1 MANEKGPA
9 IAGKFKYENVSPR
22 SEEEILS
29 FWKENKIFEKSVER
43 RKPSSAKA
51 SNGIKNFVFYEGPPT
66 ANGTPGVH
74 HVEARSFKDI
84 ILRYKTMCGF
94 HVPRRAGWDTHGLP
108 VEVEVEKKLGLKSKK
123 DIEAYGV
130 AEFNKKCKESVWEYK
145 ELWECLTD
153 RMGFWI
159 DMKNAYITYENSY
172 IESLWAVISEFS
184 KKKLLYED
192 YKVVPWCARCGTALS
207 SHEVAQGYEKISED
221 SVYVKFKVEGEENT
235 FLLAW
240 TTTPWTLPGNVALAV
255 NSKIDYVRAAGRG
268 EKIILAKSRVDV
280 LGGEYQIVETVVGKS
295 LVGMKYEALY
305 PREDAK
311 EKGYKVI
318 AANFVSTEDGSGIVH
333 IAPAFGENDFQAS
346 KTYDL
351 PVIITTEADGLMRT
365 PGFAWD
371 RNWFKKADPQIIED
385 LNKRELLFKKEKYE
399 HDYPFCWRCKTPLMY
414 FARKTWWV
422 DVNAVREKLIKNN
435 QKINWHPVHLKD
447 GRMGEWLKEKKNWA
461 FSRERYWGTPLPVWR
476 CIECEKINVAGSLE
490 ELDASDP
497 SPTNLILMRHGEA
510 IHNVKGLATIDPKD
524 DKDDVLTEAGK
535 RAIEETAKKLKKE
548 KIDIIISSP
557 SLRTRETAEMVRKI
571 IGGPEIEVVQD
582 IFEISAGDFS
592 GKSRAE
598 YLGAFNSEEERFTKK
613 PSGAEN
619 LRELRVRVMRAAK
632 KIKEKYAG
640 KNILIVSH
648 GDPTRVIEH
657 AIKAL
662 NESDFK
668 NIRELSTAESRK
680 IKFHNWPYNSDGELD
695 MHKPY
700 IDEITLKCACGGE
713 MKRVPE
719 VVDVWFDSGSMPFAQ
734 VEWPFETKNPA
745 YPADYIVEAVD
756 QTRGW
761 FYNLLAV
768 GTLLGKGEP
777 YKNVISLGHLLDKNG
792 KKMSKS
798 LGNIVDPIMLMDKY
812 GADATRWYFF
822 TINQPWDP
830 KLFKEEDVRDA
841 HRRFLMIL
849 WNSFVYWKT
858 YGTGIKIYESR
869 IKTKLVIN
877 KWLIAKWNKVLGKVT
892 EDLENYDIVSAA
904 REIETFV
911 LEDISHWYIR
921 RIREHMKDEK
931 SDNAKECGEVL
942 GFVLREL
949 AKTLAPFAPFIAE
962 GIYKNTGGEE
972 KSVHLEDWPK
982 VNSKIKNQNA
992 KLIESMEKVREIV
1005 SKGLEARQ
1013 KAGIKIRQPLQ
1024 KLKIQK
1030 SKFKIDEELSDLVK
1044 GEVNVKE
1051 IEFSEKIKED
1061 VELDTVISEEL
1072 KGEGLVREF
1081 IRQVQDFRKELK
1093 LTPQDKV
1100 LLTVT
1105 GDGELEALL
1114 LKNKDILK
1122 KEISISDF
1130 KIRERG
1136 KFEEKEAM
1144 LDGRKLIIGISLF

>member
-51 SNGIKNFVFYEGPPT
+51 SNGIKNFVFYEGPQT

-159 DMKNAYITYENSY
+159 DMKN
-172 IESLWAVISEFS
+172 
-184 KKKLLYED
+184 
-192 YKVVPWCARCGTALS
+192 
-207 SHEVAQGYEKISED
+207 
-221 SVYVKFKVEGEENT
+221 
-235 FLLAW
+235 
-240 TTTPWTLPGNVALAV
+240 
-255 NSKIDYVRAAGRG
+255 
-268 EKIILAKSRVDV
+268 
-280 LGGEYQIVETVVGKS
+280 
-295 LVGMKYEALY
+295 EALY

-557 SLRTRETAEMVRKI
+557 S
-571 IGGPEIEVVQD
+571 
-582 IFEISAGDFS
+582 
-592 GKSRAE
+592 
-598 YLGAFNSEEERFTKK
+598 
-613 PSGAEN
+613 
-619 LRELRVRVMRAAK
+619 
-632 KIKEKYAG
+632 
-640 KNILIVSH
+640 
-648 GDPTRVIEH
+648 
-657 AIKAL
+657 
-662 NESDFK
+662 
-668 NIRELSTAESRK
+668 
-680 IKFHNWPYNSDGELD
+680 
-695 MHKPY
+695 
-700 IDEITLKCACGGE
+700 
-713 MKRVPE
+713 
-719 VVDVWFDSGSMPFAQ
+719 
-734 VEWPFETKNPA
+734 
-745 YPADYIVEAVD
+745 
-756 QTRGW
+756 
-761 FYNLLAV
+761 
-768 GTLLGKGEP
+768 
-777 YKNVISLGHLLDKNG
+777 
-792 KKMSKS
+792 
-798 LGNIVDPIMLMDKY
+798 
-812 GADATRWYFF
+812 
-822 TINQPWDP
+822 
-830 KLFKEEDVRDA
+830 
-841 HRRFLMIL
+841 
-849 WNSFVYWKT
+849 
-858 YGTGIKIYESR
+858 
-869 IKTKLVIN
+869 
-877 KWLIAKWNKVLGKVT
+877 
-892 EDLENYDIVSAA
+892 
-904 REIETFV
+904 
-911 LEDISHWYIR
+911 
-921 RIREHMKDEK
+921 
-931 SDNAKECGEVL
+931 
-942 GFVLREL
+942 
-949 AKTLAPFAPFIAE
+949 
-962 GIYKNTGGEE
+962 
-972 KSVHLEDWPK
+972 
-982 VNSKIKNQNA
+982 
-992 KLIESMEKVREIV
+992 
-1005 SKGLEARQ
+1005 
-1013 KAGIKIRQPLQ
+1013 
-1024 KLKIQK
+1024 
-1030 SKFKIDEELSDLVK
+1030 
-1044 GEVNVKE
+1044 
-1051 IEFSEKIKED
+1051 
-1061 VELDTVISEEL
+1061 
-1072 KGEGLVREF
+1072 
-1081 IRQVQDFRKELK
+1081 
-1093 LTPQDKV
+1093 
-1100 LLTVT
+1100 
-1105 GDGELEALL
+1105 
-1114 LKNKDILK
+1114 
-1122 KEISISDF
+1122 
-1130 KIRERG
+1130 
-1136 KFEEKEAM
+1136 
-1144 LDGRKLIIGISLF
+1144 